1 MKPRMKDVIDA
12 AEIVVDNIPAT
23 TGDREGPRSRVMVG
37 VPEHEL
43 YLLRATVDCL
53 KEETDDPN

>member
-43 YLLRATVDCL
+43 YLLRATVDRL
-53 KEETDDPN
+53 KGDE